1 MKTKLILD
9 LISLRRNIKNQKDKD
24 VITNTIDYLKD
35 LKEDKSTTDTQPV
48 FHNEFS
54 YVMDTLTE
62 LNIRPKDR

>member
-54 YVMDTLTE
+54 YTMDTLTE